1 MRKTLQWIQADLARP
16 EHQRAVLGD
25 PERVVAGRFE
35 ELVRSAGRDPL
46 RRDRLDIVQLNVG
59 RVCNQTCAHCHVD
72 AGPDRKESMGRETAD
87 AILEFLA
94 GSTATTL
101 DITGGAPEMNPNF
114 RYLVEQARGL
124 GRSVIDRC
132 NLTIL
137 LAPRYESLAEFLAA
151 HQVAVVASLPCYL
164 EENCDAQRGSGVF
177 ARSIEALQRLNA
189 LGYGREGTGLELH
202 LVYNPVGLGL
212 PPDQQSLEQ
221 DYKQQL
227 ADRFGIV
234 FNRLFTITNMPISR
248 FLEDLLNRGQY
259 EAYMQ
264 KLIDHFNPA
273 TLDQVMCRT
282 MISVD
287 WQGYVYD
294 CDFNQMLDL
303 PIPWS
308 ERSQDRPHISEL
320 TEASVVGLPICTGN
334 HCLGC
339 TSGCGSSCQGSLA

>member
-1 MRKTLQWIQADLARP
+1 MVRKTLQWIQSDLARP
-16 EHQRAVLGD
+16 EEQLAVLGD
-25 PERVVAGRFE
+25 PARVPAGRF
-35 ELVRSAGRDPL
+35 AGQLESIGAGPL
-46 RRDRLDIVQLNVG
+46 RRDCLQIVQINVG
-59 RVCNQTCAHCHVD
+59 RVCNQTCTHCHVD
-72 AGPDRKESMGRETAD
+72 AGPDRKESMTRETAE

-94 GSTATTL
+94 RSTASTL

-114 RYLVEQARGL
+114 RFLVQQARAM
-124 GRSVIDRC
+124 GRNVIDRC

-137 LAPRYESLAEFLAA
+137 LAPRYESLADFLAA

-164 EENCDAQRGSGVF
+164 EENCDAQRGTGVF
-177 ARSIEALQRLNA
+177 AKSIEALKRLNN
-189 LGYGREGTGLELH
+189 LGYGREGSGLELH

-212 PPDQQSLEQ
+212 PPDQQRLEH

-248 FLEDLLNRGQY
+248 FLEDLLAQGQY
-259 EAYMQ
+259 ETYMQ

-273 TLDQVMCRT
+273 TLDNLMCRS

-287 WQGYVYD
+287 WQGFVYD

-303 PIPWS
+303 PIPAGG
-308 ERSQDRPHISEL
+308 RPHISEL
-320 TEASVVGLPICTGN
+320 TESALVGLPIATAN
-334 HCLGC
+334 HCFGC
-339 TSGCGSSCQGSLA
+339 TSGCGSSCQGSLT